1 MYPKKFLHGF
11 FDCLFAHKNFP
22 RLTHTKISPI
32 YTRKNFPYIYTH
44 KNFPTIFTLL
54 LYLQLCYY
62 LNNSLC
68 LSAYLPMCLRPYV
81 QKSQRNSRTLLP
93 LTSKVLTYSP
103 LLLLSSALSISL
115 SCPHL
120 PLSSDCLLFHSP
132 YLLFNPCQ
140 SVTFSQFNGIVLVHK
155 AIFRP
160 LFALFSH
167 FIFISPHF
175 IA

>member
-11 FDCLFAHKNFP
+11 FDCLFAHKNCP

-68 LSAYLPMCLRPYV
+68 LSVYLPMCLRSYV
-81 QKSQRNSRTLLP
+81 QKSQRNSRNTISFAFIVVML
-93 LTSKVLTYSP
+93 
-103 LLLLSSALSISL
+103 SL
-115 SCPHL
+115 SCPRL
-120 PLSSDCLLFHSP
+120 PLSSECPLFHSP